1 MYHYRIVS
9 FAVIYF
15 KIIII
20 DFRICCFSFQ
30 VQKFKQFW
38 HNYKSD
44 PLGGRNFIL
53 SSICPQVFGLY
64 VIKLAVALVLAGG
77 VQVDM

>member
-1 MYHYRIVS
+1 MSHYIIVY
-9 FAVIYF
+9 FVVIDF
-15 KIIII
+15 KTII
-20 DFRICCFSFQ
+20 DFIISCFSFK
-30 VQKFKQFW
+30 VQEFKHFW
-38 HNYKSD
+38 QSYKSD

-53 SSICPQVFGLY
+53 LSICPQVFGLY